1 MSHTS
6 TDEHD
11 QGSSNKPELTKP
23 DHSECLRILNLV
35 LDGEADDQQ
44 KAIFKEH
51 LQNCMPYY
59 EIYNVDQAIR
69 HLLKKNC
76 KDKHLPDD
84 IKEEIKSRIFNT
96 AK

>member
-6 TDEHD
+6 TDSQD
-11 QGSSNKPELTKP
+11 QGSSKKPELEKP
-23 DHSECLRILNLV
+23 DHTECLRILNLV
-35 LDGEADDQQ
+35 LDGEANDEQR
-44 KAIFKEH
+44 AIFKTH

-69 HLLKKNC
+69 QMLKKNC
-76 KDKHLPDD
+76 KDKQLSAEM
-84 IKEEIKSRIFNT
+84 KEEIKSRIFKA